1 MLQIYE
7 EHLEEAK
14 QSCFFGLQETVS
26 GVISEERGRA
36 GFIPKYFPGNILL
49 FFALSYIFGVS
60 GCGLVGLR
68 RCM

>member
-26 GVISEERGRA
+26 GVISEERGRV
-36 GFIPKYFPGNILL
+36 GFIPKFFPGNIFG
-49 FFALSYIFGVS
+49 FFLPYPTFSV
-60 GCGLVGLR
+60 
-68 RCM
+68 